1 MRFGFGGLST
11 NLYSEYNEEF
21 QEVPIMSLIQHYE
34 CEILVTCGHHKAAI
48 FELFL
53 TGGLCKSNCPQNYYG
68 DDPTEMLGEGLT
80 YHMVENLRLR

>member
-1 MRFGFGGLST
+1 
-11 NLYSEYNEEF
+11 
-21 QEVPIMSLIQHYE
+21 MSLIQHYK

-68 DDPTEMLGEGLT
+68 DDPTEMLGERSNISYGRELKVIT
-80 YHMVENLRLR
+80 KK